1 MYKSISRE
9 RVEDYLDEVTY
20 NNILSFIKKEAEGI
34 NADESDIELIARF
47 YAHALVGMV
56 LEWLSSGMKG
66 DMNGAVERLGVLL
79 DGNIRL
85 TLSNSEKSMQTK

>member
-1 MYKSISRE
+1 M
-9 RVEDYLDEVTY
+9 
-20 NNILSFIKKEAEGI
+20 
-34 NADESDIELIARF
+34 ARF

-66 DMNGAVERLGVLL
+66 DMSGAVERLGVLL
-79 DGNIRL
+79 DGNISL